1 MDLTLHMLIPHEEGF
16 DFQSLCFVN
25 TASKGITGPLGRA
38 RPPPQRPPRPPWPEG
53 LARGRAS
60 HQRGPARPVGSGR
73 KRRTWGRRRDMDTET
88 GRDEEM
94 PALSDGEEPWEEE
107 EEEEEEGAAVGQR
120 TRCLFCDRWFS
131 SAEGVFSHCKTEHEF
146 NVSDVIQKHGLNF
159 YGYIKLINFIRLKK
173 PTGAYLSS
181 LSSPLPWKGE
191 EYLKPELEDDLLL
204 QFDIEDLCEPAN
216 VVPCNGL
223 NDTTVLLEQLKHT
236 EHRARAAEAALAR
249 AQEDLQKMKQFA
261 QDFVMNTD
269 VRSSSSS
276 SAIADLQEDEDG
288 VYFSSYGHYGIHEEM
303 LKDKVRTESYRDFI
317 YQNPHIFKDKVV
329 LDVGCGTGI
338 LSMFAAKAGAK
349 KVIGVDQS
357 EIIYQAMDIIRLNKL
372 ESIITLVKG
381 RIEEVDL
388 PLEKVDVII
397 SEWMGY
403 FLLFESMLDSVIYA
417 KDKYLAEGGSVYPD
431 ICTISLVA
439 VGDMNKHMDKL
450 LFWEDVYGFDMS
462 CMKKAVIPEAVVEVL
477 DPNTL
482 ISSASVIKHIDCN
495 TASSPD
501 LEFSSDF
508 TLSITM
514 STKCTAVAGYFDI
527 FFEKNCHNKVSFS
540 TGPQCTKTHWKQTV
554 FLLEKPIPVEAG
566 EALRGKIAV
575 RKNRKDP
582 RSLLITLSVKD
593 MQQTYSLQ

>member
-1 MDLTLHMLIPHEEGF
+1 M
-16 DFQSLCFVN
+16 
-25 TASKGITGPLGRA
+25 
-38 RPPPQRPPRPPWPEG
+38 PE
-53 LARGRAS
+53 
-60 HQRGPARPVGSGR
+60 
-73 KRRTWGRRRDMDTET
+73 
-88 GRDEEM
+88 
-94 PALSDGEEPWEEE
+94 LSDGEEAWE
-107 EEEEEEGAAVGQR
+107 EEEEEEGADTEGPQ
-120 TRCLFCDRWFS
+120 TRCLFCDRLFS
-131 SAEGVFSHCKTEHEF
+131 SAEDVFSHCKTEHQF
-146 NVSDVIQKHGLNF
+146 NICDVVRKHGLDF
-159 YGYIKLINFIRLKK
+159 YGYIKLINFVRLKK
-173 PTGAYLSS
+173 PTTACLSS
-181 LSSPLPWKGE
+181 LSSPLPWEGE

-216 VVPCNGL
+216 VLPSNGL
-223 NDTTVLLEQLKHT
+223 NDTTILLEQLKHA
-236 EHRARAAEAALAR
+236 EHRARLAEAALAR
-249 AQEDLQKMKQFA
+249 AQDDLQKMKQFA
-261 QDFVMNTD
+261 QDFVMNAD

-372 ESIITLVKG
+372 ENIITLVKG

-439 VGDMNKHMDKL
+439 VGDLNKHADKL

-477 DPNTL
+477 HPNTL
-482 ISSASVIKHIDCN
+482 ISTASVIKHIDCN
-495 TASSPD
+495 TASTPD

-508 TLSITM
+508 TLTITR

-527 FFEKNCHNKVSFS
+527 FFEKNCHNKVLFS
-540 TGPQCTKTHWKQTV
+540 TGPLCAKTHWKQTI
-554 FLLEKPIPVEAG
+554 FLLEKPMPVEAG
-566 EALRGKIAV
+566 EALRGKITV

-582 RSLLITLSVKD
+582 RSLFITLSVRD
-593 MQQTYSLQ
+593 IQQTYSLQ

>member
-1 MDLTLHMLIPHEEGF
+1 M
-16 DFQSLCFVN
+16 
-25 TASKGITGPLGRA
+25 ASRA
-38 RPPPQRPPRPPWPEG
+38 AG
-53 LARGRAS
+53 AA
-60 HQRGPARPVGSGR
+60 PAGSG
-73 KRRTWGRRRDMDTET
+73 GPPAE
-88 GRDEEM
+88 EEM
-94 PALSDGEEPWEEE
+94 PELSDGEEAWE
-107 EEEEEEGAAVGQR
+107 EEEEEEGAAVVEGLR
-120 TRCLFCDRWFS
+120 TRCLFCDRLFS
-131 SAEGVFSHCKTEHEF
+131 SAEGVFSHCKTEHQF
-146 NVSDVIQKHGLNF
+146 NVRDVIKKHGLDF
-159 YGYIKLINFIRLKK
+159 YGYVKLVNFVRLKK
-173 PTGAYLSS
+173 PTATYLSS
-181 LSSPLPWKGE
+181 LSSPLPWEGE

-216 VVPCNGL
+216 ILPSNGL
-223 NDTTVLLEQLKHT
+223 NDTMVLLEQLKHA
-236 EHRARAAEAALAR
+236 EHRARLAEAALAR
-249 AQEDLQKMKQFA
+249 AQDDLQKMKQFA
-261 QDFVMNTD
+261 QDFVMNAD

-317 YQNPHIFKDKVV
+317 YQNPHIFKDK
-329 LDVGCGTGI
+329 
-338 LSMFAAKAGAK
+338 
-349 KVIGVDQS
+349 
-357 EIIYQAMDIIRLNKL
+357 
-372 ESIITLVKG
+372 
-381 RIEEVDL
+381 
-388 PLEKVDVII
+388 
-397 SEWMGY
+397 GY

-439 VGDMNKHMDKL
+439 VGDMKQHVDKL

-482 ISSASVIKHIDCN
+482 ISTASVIKRIDCN
-495 TASSPD
+495 TASTPD

-508 TLSITM
+508 TLTITT

-527 FFEKNCHNKVSFS
+527 FFEKNCHNKVLFS

-566 EALRGKIAV
+566 DVLRGKITV

-582 RSLLITLSVKD
+582 RSLFITLAVKD
-593 MQQTYSLQ
+593 TQQTYSLQ

>member
-1 MDLTLHMLIPHEEGF
+1 MWGGGGAMG
-16 DFQSLCFVN
+16 SRAAGA
-25 TASKGITGPLGRA
+25 ASAGPSG
-38 RPPPQRPPRPPWPEG
+38 PPAE
-53 LARGRAS
+53 
-60 HQRGPARPVGSGR
+60 
-73 KRRTWGRRRDMDTET
+73 
-88 GRDEEM
+88 EEM
-94 PALSDGEEPWEEE
+94 PELSDGEGAW
-107 EEEEEEGAAVGQR
+107 EEEEEEGAAEGLQ
-120 TRCLFCDRWFS
+120 TRCLFCDRLFS
-131 SAEGVFSHCKTEHEF
+131 SAECVFSHCKTEHQF
-146 NVSDVIQKHGLNF
+146 SICDVVKKHGLDF

-181 LSSPLPWKGE
+181 LSSPLPWEGE

-216 VVPCNGL
+216 ILPCNGI
-223 NDTTVLLEQLKHT
+223 NDSTMLLEQLKRA
-236 EHRARAAEAALAR
+236 EHRARLAEAALAR
-249 AQEDLQKMKQFA
+249 AHDDLQKMKQFA
-261 QDFVMNTD
+261 QDFVMNAD

-288 VYFSSYGHYGIHEEM
+288 VYFGSYGHYGIHEEM

-357 EIIYQAMDIIRLNKL
+357 EIVYQAMDIIRLNKL
-372 ESIITLVKG
+372 ENIITLVKG

-439 VGDMNKHMDKL
+439 VGDMNKHVDKL
-450 LFWEDVYGFDMS
+450 LFWENVYGFDMS

-482 ISSASVIKHIDCN
+482 ISTASVIKRIDCN
-495 TASSPD
+495 TASTPE

-508 TLSITM
+508 TLTITM
-514 STKCTAVAGYFDI
+514 STKCTLHVLNFTTRGEDLIFLPAVNIGSVCLY
-527 FFEKNCHNKVSFS
+527 S
-540 TGPQCTKTHWKQTV
+540 
-554 FLLEKPIPVEAG
+554 
-566 EALRGKIAV
+566 IAF
-575 RKNRKDP
+575 
-582 RSLLITLSVKD
+582 
-593 MQQTYSLQ
+593 